1 MADTDDGIKGP
12 ARRMM
17 RDVILRVAALELPAR
32 WNEPALALAEV
43 GRLLGSAPAPDLA
56 VLSEAA
62 ITGYV
67 SPDLDFD
74 LGPFAEPLAGA
85 TAAALGA
92 LARAHG
98 CHLAAPLVER
108 DGDRTY
114 NTTLVL
120 SPDGTLLARY
130 RKRHPWYP
138 ETWATPGD
146 EPPPVLELG
155 GARVTVA
162 VCFDVH
168 FVAEDAARQLRDAD
182 LLVFPSA
189 WVEDHDSRDSLLPE
203 LARRF
208 DIAIVNA
215 NWGIGSP
222 GVPGQGRSR
231 ILGRDGEVLAT
242 AGGPGRIDA
251 RIDVR

>member
-1 MADTDDGIKGP
+1 
-12 ARRMM
+12 MM
-17 RDVILRVAALELPAR
+17 VDVTLRVAALELPAR

-56 VLSEAA
+56 VLPEAA
-62 ITGYV
+62 LTGYV

-74 LGPFAEPLAGA
+74 LGPFAEPLTGA
-85 TAAALGA
+85 TARALGA

-98 CHLAAPLVER
+98 CHLVAPLVER
-108 DGDRTY
+108 LGNRTY

-120 SPDGTLLARY
+120 SPDGALLARY

-168 FVAEDAARQLRDAD
+168 FLAEDATRQLEDAD

-189 WVEDHDSRDSLLPE
+189 WVEDDDSRGAILPE

-208 DIAIVNA
+208 DVAVVNA
-215 NWGIGSP
+215 NWGFGSP
-222 GVPGQGRSR
+222 RVPGQGRSR
-231 ILGRDGEVLAT
+231 ILSRDGEVLAM
-242 AGGPGRIDA
+242 ASGPGRIDA
-251 RIDVR
+251 SLDGAHPAGARSRP